1 LKNNLYKRI
10 VTKLIIML
18 TISAASTLLFLFCIY
33 TTLRILLNYGVR
45 TLWLYFNIIDE
56 KIGIQSCYLLLG
68 FLFFIGIILILSFK
82 PIHSFIRIIE
92 SVKEIEAGHFDHRIA
107 LKSDDE
113 LSQLAMGINRIVDEL
128 QRSQLD
134 ELKAEQ
140 TKSELITNVSHDL
153 RTPLTSI
160 LGYLRLIGEDHYK
173 DEVEL
178 RYYTDI
184 AYAKSRRL
192 ERMVNDLFDYTQMS
206 YGQNRLNRSKI
217 NLTDLIGQLAA
228 DYSFQLRE
236 AKMEMRLSYQEDI
249 ATILADGD
257 KLMRALE
264 NLISNAI
271 RYSKHGKFIDVSV
284 KQSADHVILHI
295 MNDGMPIAAADLPY
309 IFERFYRAEKSRSEH
324 TGGSG
329 LGLAI
334 VKSIVDA
341 HEGTITVSS
350 NEQHTVF
357 EMKLPLYI

>member
-1 LKNNLYKRI
+1 
-10 VTKLIIML
+10 ML
-18 TISAASTLLFLFCIY
+18 TISAMSTLIFLFFIY
-33 TTLRILLNYGVR
+33 TTLKILLSSGHQ
-45 TLWLYFNIIDE
+45 TTWLYFNIIDE
-56 KIGIQSCYLLLG
+56 KIGIQICYFLVG
-68 FLFFIGIILILSFK
+68 FLFFVGVMLVLSYK
-82 PIHSFIRIIE
+82 PIHYFMQIIE
-92 SVKEIEAGHFDHRIA
+92 SVREIESGHFDHRIA
-107 LKSDDE
+107 TKSDDE
-113 LSQLAMGINRIVDEL
+113 LSQLAMGINRIVDRL

-160 LGYLRLIGEDHYK
+160 LGYLRLIGEDRYK
-173 DEVEL
+173 DELEL

-217 NLTDLIGQLAA
+217 NITDLIGQLAA
-228 DYSFQLRE
+228 DYSFQLHE
-236 AKMEMRLSYQEDI
+236 ANMEIRLSYQEGI
-249 ATILADGD
+249 AMILADGD

-271 RYSKHGKFIDVSV
+271 RYSKYGKLIDVCV
-284 KQSADHVILHI
+284 KQQEKHVILQI
-295 MNDGMPIAAADLPY
+295 INDGMPISAADLPF

-341 HEGTITVSS
+341 HDGTITVRS
-350 NEQHTVF
+350 NEQQTVF
-357 EMKLPLYI
+357 EIKLPLYV

>member
-1 LKNNLYKRI
+1 
-10 VTKLIIML
+10 ML
-18 TISAASTLLFLFCIY
+18 TISAMSTLIFLFCIY
-33 TTLRILLNYGVR
+33 FSLRMLLNNGDR
-45 TLWLYFNIIDE
+45 TVWLYFNIIDE
-56 KIGIQSCYLLLG
+56 KIGIQSSYFLLG
-68 FLFFIGIILILSFK
+68 FLFFIGITLVLSFR
-82 PIHSFIRIIE
+82 PIHYFMRIIE

-107 LKSDDE
+107 IQSEDE
-113 LSQLAMGINRIVDEL
+113 LSQLAMGINRIVDRL
-128 QRSQLD
+128 QRSQQD

-140 TKSELITNVSHDL
+140 TKNELITNVSHDL

-160 LGYLRLIGEDHYK
+160 IGYLRLIGEDRYK

-178 RYYTDI
+178 RYYTDVS
-184 AYAKSRRL
+184 YTKSRRL

-206 YGQNRLNRSKI
+206 YGQNRLHRSKI
-217 NLTDLIGQLAA
+217 NITDLIGQLAA
-228 DYSFQLRE
+228 DFSFQLRE
-236 AKMEMRLSYQEDI
+236 ANMEIRLSYQEEI
-249 ATILADGD
+249 ALILADGD

-271 RYSKHGKFIDVSV
+271 RYSKYGKFIDVSV
-284 KQSADHVILHI
+284 KQRTDYVILQI
-295 MNDGMPIAAADLPY
+295 MNDGMPISSADLPY

-350 NEQHTVF
+350 NEQRTVF
-357 EMKLPLYI
+357 EIQLPMYI